1 MRAQVQSTQD
11 MLVIFNAIHE
21 KPWKKD
27 LRTQYSISE
36 KSSSEYCQKDRLSIL
51 RTCPDIFLGFLANK
65 SDKNGFTTS
74 FPGLL
79 LLRVKV
85 AIYSQFLLLW
95 PDSFGSANSHVF
107 MSLIG
112 IESP

>member
-21 KPWKKD
+21 KTWKKD

-36 KSSSEYCQKDRLSIL
+36 KSSSEYCQKDRISIL
-51 RTCPDIFLGFLANK
+51 RTCPDFFLGFLATI
-65 SDKNGFTTS
+65 SDKNRFTTS

-79 LLRVKV
+79 RLRVKV
-85 AIYSQFLLLW
+85 AIYNQFLLL
-95 PDSFGSANSHVF
+95 
-107 MSLIG
+107 
-112 IESP
+112 